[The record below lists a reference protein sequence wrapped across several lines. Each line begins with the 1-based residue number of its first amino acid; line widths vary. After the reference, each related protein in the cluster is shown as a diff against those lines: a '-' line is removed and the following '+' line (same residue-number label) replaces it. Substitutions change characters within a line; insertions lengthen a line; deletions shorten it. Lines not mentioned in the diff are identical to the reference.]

1 MVVTRTAVDPRTDH
15 SVADMARVELSAG
28 GCNVL
33 RAAHFSRRF
42 PPHFHDTFAIG
53 IVESGATVIRT
64 QAGRWTARAG
74 SLLAFA
80 PWEFHSAEPAHE
92 GGYAY
97 RMIYPTTELVREIA
111 PGHMAPQQL
120 CAPVIEDASVGAL
133 LASAHQP
140 LMERDASARAEDR
153 LVDGLRALFA
163 RYGTSLASA
172 GRPTDAP
179 IIDNARAI
187 LRERLGQR
195 VRLASLAD
203 ECGVSAFQL
212 IRIFRRV
219 VGITPHAY
227 LMQLRVNRAQALLT
241 AGSRLSDVAYDCGFS
256 DQSHLTRAFKSA
268 VGVPPGQYARQVRD
282 AA

>member
-1 MVVTRTAVDPRTDH
+1 MVVNRPTADPKPDH
-15 SVADMARVELSAG
+15 SVADMARVALSAG

-33 RAAHFSRRF
+33 RAEHFSRRF

-74 SLLAFA
+74 SLLAFG
-80 PWEFHSAEPAHE
+80 PWEFHGAEPAHA

-111 PGHMAPQQL
+111 PGHMAPRQFR
-120 CAPVIEDASVGAL
+120 APVIEDTTVGAL
-133 LASAHQP
+133 LARAHQP
-140 LMERDASARAEDR
+140 LMERDTSARTEDR

-163 RYGTSLASA
+163 RYGTSVAA
-172 GRPTDAP
+172 TGRPTDAA
-179 IIDNARAI
+179 IIDTARAI
-187 LRERLGQR
+187 LRERLGQQ
-195 VRLASLAD
+195 VRLASLAG
-203 ECGVSAFQL
+203 ECGVNAFQL
-212 IRIFRRV
+212 IRVFRRV
-219 VGITPHAY
+219 VGMTPHAY
-227 LMQLRVNRAQALLT
+227 LLQLRVNRAQALLT